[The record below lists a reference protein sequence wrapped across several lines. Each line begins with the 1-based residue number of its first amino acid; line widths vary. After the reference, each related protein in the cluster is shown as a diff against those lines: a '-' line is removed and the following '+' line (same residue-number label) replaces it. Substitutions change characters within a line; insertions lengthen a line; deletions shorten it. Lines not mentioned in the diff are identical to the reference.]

1 MRYQPK
7 SSVLQSARMNWDLS
21 LNRHV
26 TIRHHYEHSQSSGVK
41 RLSVHFWKNHMYVH
55 LGADG
60 VCDRRTE
67 IKTNEAVTK
76 KNDKHSFSSFL
87 KHDLS
92 ASRGKRRCHRLWNI
106 LASSH
111 YLLGWKEKGRF
122 EKKKKRLF
130 DGEDEQRSDTRVRK
144 ARKDK
149 TQRWR
154 SRRKDK
160 RMIYR

>member
-1 MRYQPK
+1 MKYQ

-55 LGADG
+55 LGTDG

-76 KNDKHSFSSFL
+76 KNDKRSFSVFL
-87 KHDLS
+87 KLDPS
-92 ASRGKRRCHRLWNI
+92 AKTRGQGLRNK

-111 YLLGWKEKGRF
+111 YLSGWKEKV
-122 EKKKKRLF
+122 EKKRGFWMKKM
-130 DGEDEQRSDTRVRK
+130 
-144 ARKDK
+144 
-149 TQRWR
+149 
-154 SRRKDK
+154 SRGLIPGWERQNKK
-160 RMIYR
+160 MKGWEGR

>member
-1 MRYQPK
+1 
-7 SSVLQSARMNWDLS
+7 MNWDLS

-76 KNDKHSFSSFL
+76 KNDKRSFSSFL

-92 ASRGKRRCHRLWNI
+92 AFEKEQEMPQAPKWTHIVPLPVGMKR
-106 LASSH
+106 
-111 YLLGWKEKGRF
+111 KGRI
-122 EKKKKRLF
+122 EKKKKKSFLMEKMSR
-130 DGEDEQRSDTRVRK
+130 GRIPGWERKGKTKHKDERVGVKIREWYIGNQATVK
-144 ARKDK
+144 
-149 TQRWR
+149 
-154 SRRKDK
+154 
-160 RMIYR
+160 M